1 MIRVKDIKISINAKE
16 QNLKKA
22 LARKLKIY
30 EDEILDVSIYKK
42 SIDARNKDDI
52 IFTYT
57 LNAKLKNENNF
68 KDLIIEEK
76 DSYPHIEHKRKSDK
90 RPVIVGAGPCGLFA
104 GLVLAREG
112 YKPIIFEQG
121 KDVDERKKDID
132 KFWSEGKLNP
142 LSNVQF
148 GEGGAG
154 TFSDGKLTTLINN
167 PLCDYVLEEFERCGA
182 PEEILY
188 EAHPHVGTD
197 NLINVIKNIRN
208 KIIDLGGEVFFDE
221 KIIDINFSDNKITS
235 IKTSKDK
242 TVETDTVILAIGH
255 SSRQTFEL
263 LKDKNI
269 PMIKKPFSV
278 GFRAEHLQSD
288 INKSQY
294 GKYFDHELLKA
305 AEYKLS
311 YHDDE
316 NRGVYTFCMCP
327 GGVVVASAS
336 EEGRVVTN
344 GMSYYKRDGENAN
357 SAILVSILP
366 EDFTS
371 DDVLEGMHFQ
381 RELEE
386 KAYNL
391 GGKNYN
397 APVQLIRDYLNN
409 KVTTKL
415 GRVTP
420 SYKPGYT
427 FADLNELFSD
437 KLNKSLHEGIKYFG
451 RKLKGFDDN
460 DGVLTGVETRSSSP
474 IRILRDDNFE
484 SEIKGLYPAG
494 EGCGYAG
501 GIMSAAVDGIKVAIA
516 IIENEK

>member
-1 MIRVKDIKISINAKE
+1 MIRVKDIKISITAKE

-22 LARKLKIY
+22 LAKKLNIFP
-30 EDEILDVSIYKK
+30 DEVIDVSVYKK
-42 SIDARNKDDI
+42 SIDARNKDNI

-57 LNAKLKNENNF
+57 LNAKLKDESNF
-68 KDLIIEEK
+68 KDLVIEEK
-76 DSYPHIEHKRKSDK
+76 DSYPHINKNRKSNF
-90 RPVIVGAGPCGLFA
+90 RPVIVGAGPGGLFC
-104 GLVLAREG
+104 GLVLAKEG
-112 YKPIIFEQG
+112 YNPIIIEMG

-132 KFWSEGKLNP
+132 TFWSEGKLNP

-167 PLCDYVLEEFERCGA
+167 PLCDFVLEEFERNGA

-188 EAHPHVGTD
+188 LAHPHVGTD
-197 NLINVIKNIRN
+197 NLINVIKNIRE
-208 KIIDLGGEVFFDE
+208 KIKSLGGEVFFNE
-221 KIIDINFSDNKITS
+221 KVTDIIYEDDKVTKVVTS
-235 IKTSKDK
+235 NNREI
-242 TVETDTVILAIGH
+242 ETDTVVLAIGH
-255 SSRQTFEL
+255 SSRDTFEV
-263 LKDKNI
+263 LKDKNLN
-269 PMIKKPFSV
+269 MIAKPFSV
-278 GFRAEHLQSD
+278 GFRVEHLQSD

-316 NRGVYTFCMCP
+316 NRGTYTFCMCP

-344 GMSYYKRDGENAN
+344 GMSYYLRDGENAN
-357 SAILVSILP
+357 SAVLVSVMP
-366 EDFTS
+366 EDF
-371 DDVLEGMHFQ
+371 DDNDVLCGMKFQ

-386 KAYNL
+386 KAFVL
-391 GGKNYN
+391 GGSNYN
-397 APVQLIRDYLNN
+397 APVQLVRDYLQN
-409 KVTTKL
+409 KKSEKL
-415 GRVTP
+415 GKVTP
-420 SYKPGYT
+420 SYRPGYT
-427 FADLNELFSD
+427 LANLNELFSD
-437 KLNKSLHEGIKYFG
+437 RLNKSLHEGIKYFG
-451 RKLKGFDDN
+451 KRLKGFDDN

-474 IRILRDDNFE
+474 VRILRDDNFE
-484 SEIKGLYPAG
+484 SNIKGIYPCG

-516 IIENEK
+516 IIEKEN